1 MRLFRKAVV
10 AKIGTF
16 RLTLPG
22 PMLRRGFW
30 LYVWRVTTADEKEL
44 LYVGRTGD
52 NSSPNA
58 SPPYIR
64 MGQHLG
70 SIKNQNALR
79 SHLIK
84 RGVGPEECLAFDF
97 IAHGPIYAEVVKPN
111 DFDHAD
117 KAVRLTLMKSHLPIR
132 NMIGAMEKRLA
143 VELNAV
149 GYTVMNRV
157 KWPHDVEDN
166 NWLPIR
172 QAFAEDFPDL
182 KAVT

>member
-1 MRLFRKAVV
+1 MSD
-10 AKIGTF
+10 IGTF

-30 LYVWRVTTADEKEL
+30 LYVWKVVTADGREL

-70 SIKNQNALR
+70 STKNQNALR
-79 SHLIK
+79 RNLASRQID
-84 RGVGPEECLAFDF
+84 PETCRTFDLV
-97 IAHGPIYAEVVKPN
+97 AHGPLHPEVVKPA

-117 KAVRLTLMKSHLPIR
+117 KMTRASLMELHLPLRDIV
-132 NMIGAMEKRLA
+132 GAMEKRLEKDLRA
-143 VELNAV
+143 ADYDVMNAV
-149 GYTVMNRV
+149 RWKHNVA
-157 KWPHDVEDN
+157 DAD
-166 NWLPIR
+166 WLPIR
-172 QAFAEDFPDL
+172 RAFSEDFPRLKDL
-182 KAVT
+182 D

>member
-1 MRLFRKAVV
+1 MS
-10 AKIGTF
+10 KIDTF

-30 LYVWRVTTADEKEL
+30 LYVWRVTTAQNRKL

-79 SHLIK
+79 SHLAK
-84 RGVGPEECLAFDF
+84 RDVSPEECRAFDLV
-97 IAHGPIYAEVVKPN
+97 AHGPIYPEVKKPRS
-111 DFDHAD
+111 FDRTD
-117 KAVRLTLMKSHLPIR
+117 KVGRLALMKRHKPLRDIV
-132 NMIGAMEKRLA
+132 GAMEKRLA
-143 VELNAV
+143 AELSAA
-149 GYTVMNRV
+149 GYTVMNTV
-157 KWPHDVEDN
+157 KWKPSVSEAE
-166 NWLPIR
+166 WWPIR
-172 QAFAEDFPDL
+172 RAFAVDFPKL
-182 KAVT
+182 KGIA

>member
-1 MRLFRKAVV
+1 MIG
-10 AKIGTF
+10 IGTF

-30 LYVWRVTTADEKEL
+30 LYIWRVILADKREL

-84 RGVGPEECLAFDF
+84 RGVKPEECRAFDL

-117 KAVRLTLMKSHLPIR
+117 KVARLTLMKSHLPLR
-132 NMIGAMEKRLA
+132 NIVGAMEKRLA
-143 VELNAV
+143 GELSAA
-149 GYTVMNRV
+149 GYTVVNTVR
-157 KWPHDVEDN
+157 WPHTVEDVE
-166 NWLPIR
+166 WLPIR
-172 QAFAEDFPDL
+172 QAFAEDFPKL
-182 KAVT
+182 TAIA

>member
-1 MRLFRKAVV
+1 VTN
-10 AKIGTF
+10 IGTF

-22 PMLRRGFW
+22 AILRRGFW
-30 LYVWRVTTADEKEL
+30 LYVWRVTTADKKEL

-84 RGVGPEECLAFDF
+84 RGVKPEECHTFDLV
-97 IAHGPIYAEVVKPN
+97 AHGPIYPEVVKPD
-111 DFDHAD
+111 DFDRTD
-117 KAVRLTLMKSHLPIR
+117 KVGRLRLMGLHTPLR
-132 NMIGAMEKRLA
+132 NIVGAMERLLA
-143 VELNAV
+143 TDLSAA
-149 GYTVMNRV
+149 GYTVMNTV
-157 KWPHDVEDN
+157 KWPHHVSDAD
-166 NWLPIR
+166 WLPIR
-172 QAFAEDFPDL
+172 KAFAEDFPKL
-182 KAVT
+182 KAIV

>member
-1 MRLFRKAVV
+1 MTE
-10 AKIGTF
+10 IGTF

-30 LYVWRVTTADEKEL
+30 LYVWKVMSADDREL

-70 SIKNQNALR
+70 SMKNQNALR
-79 SHLIK
+79 RYLI
-84 RGVGPEECLAFDF
+84 GHGIEPEACRSFNLV
-97 IAHGPIYAEVVKPN
+97 AHGPIHSEVVKPE

-117 KAVRLTLMKSHLPIR
+117 NDMRKSLMELHVPFR
-132 NMIGAMEKRLA
+132 NIVGAMEKRLEQDLRA
-143 VELNAV
+143 A
-149 GYTVMNRV
+149 GYAVMNTV
-157 KWPHDVEDN
+157 KWKHDVDDLD
-166 NWLPIR
+166 WLPIR
-172 QAFAEDFPDL
+172 LAFEEDFPRL
-182 KAVT
+182 KELS